1 MYTYAKR
8 PHTHVQDPVVHVESS
23 VDGGNNKIT
32 QHAVKVSLRVFL
44 LLKLDTMR
52 KKKKQANESVSDT
65 FKFV

>member
-44 LLKLDTMR
+44 LLKLDTIR
-52 KKKKQANESVSDT
+52 KKKK
-65 FKFV
+65 